1 MTTIGS
7 FHEENGGAAANMR
20 GRVVVATA
28 LMVLGLSAAAGALL
42 AHEMAE
48 KSEQT
53 VIKSRSFTIPR
64 GQCSQL
70 PADLEVKGLGLERTT
85 TVVESAVEGGK
96 HEGDDNEGRIAYSLL
111 STITGTATDNL
122 GGSYTFGYQL
132 RFKKPSLIPGSV
144 IVTDNFRL
152 RGTGA
157 ADGMSTFF
165 RVRVT
170 LDSGANPVAFELLE
184 QTGDPFHCD
193 PL

>member
-7 FHEENGGAAANMR
+7 FHEENGDAPSKMR
-20 GRVVVATA
+20 GRVVATA
-28 LMVLGLSAAAGALL
+28 LMVLGLSAGAGAVL
-42 AHEMAE
+42 AHEKAE
-48 KSEQT
+48 RSEQT
-53 VIKSRSFTIPR
+53 VIKSREFTIPK

-85 TVVESAVEGGK
+85 TVVESAEERGK
-96 HEGDDNEGRIAYSLL
+96 HDGDDNEGRITYSLL

-122 GGSYTFGYQL
+122 GGSYTFSYQL
-132 RFKKPSLIPGSV
+132 RFKKPTLIPGSG
-144 IVTDNFRL
+144 IATDNFRL
-152 RGTGA
+152 RGTGT